1 MKRHAWAWGAVLS
14 VAQATT
20 TPWLTV
26 AGDPAD
32 PLADTIQVNPLFVL
46 KDGPRRTMEVRV
58 SRSEERTSTDGIR
71 FRSFHGLVA
80 FDCEARVARF
90 VSSQFYSAPLW
101 RGPGTQM
108 DYPLTVWRPVEFRGF
123 QPNPRDRV
131 VQAACS
137 P

>member
-1 MKRHAWAWGAVLS
+1 LKFLAWAACAVFS
-14 VAQATT
+14 VAQAAA

-32 PLADTIQVNPLFVL
+32 PLADTIQVNPLFVR
-46 KDGPRRTMEVRV
+46 KDGPQRVMEVRV
-58 SRSEERTSTDGIR
+58 SRSMERTSTDGIR

-90 VSSQFYSAPLW
+90 LSSQFYKAPLW
-101 RGPGTQM
+101 REPGNRLE
-108 DYPLTVWRPVEFRGF
+108 YPESAGRPVEFRGF
-123 QPNPRDRV
+123 DPNPRDKV

>member
-1 MKRHAWAWGAVLS
+1 MCAVLT
-14 VAQATT
+14 VAQAAS

-32 PLADTIQVNPLFVL
+32 PLADTIQINPLFVR
-46 KDGPRRTMEVRV
+46 KDGPRRVMEVRV
-58 SRSEERTSTDGIR
+58 SRSLERTSTDGIR

-90 VSSQFYSAPLW
+90 VSSQFYNAPLW
-101 RGPGTQM
+101 RDPGPRL
-108 DYPLTVWRPVEFRGF
+108 DYPESRWRPVEFRGF
-123 QPNPRDRV
+123 EPNPRARV

-137 P
+137 H